1 VIVYAAPIIT
11 KHQILAAGSA
21 ALTKAFHDWLDENR
35 EPLLQIIAHALS
47 TSGPGTPADEIPPP
61 ADPQRPYLTT
71 TEVARRW
78 NCCVHT
84 VRRKVR
90 AGELPRLRMSQRH
103 ILIPIEAVLR
113 FEKDASLATGAGSPR
128 GA

>member
-1 VIVYAAPIIT
+1 VIVYASAIIT
-11 KHQILAAGSA
+11 KDQILAAGSA
-21 ALTKAFHDWLDENR
+21 ALKKAFYDWLDENR
-35 EPLLQIIAHALS
+35 EPLLQIIAHALF
-47 TSGPGTPADEIPPP
+47 TSGPGKPTDEIP
-61 ADPQRPYLTT
+61 ADPKCPYLTT

-78 NCCVHT
+78 NCFVHT

-90 AGELPRLRMSQRH
+90 AGELPRLMMSQRH

-113 FEKDASLATGAGSPR
+113 FEKVANLVTGAGRPR